1 MIRILIV
8 DDHSMAR
15 VGLAVPINSQQDM
28 TVVGEAGTAPEAIA
42 LYRKHLP
49 DVVTMDYRLVRH
61 TGVQATTA
69 IRAEFPG
76 ARVLFLSVYEG
87 EEDIFRA
94 ADAGASGYLLKSVDG
109 DILRDAIRRIHNG
122 QSVFSSPLA
131 AKLAA
136 RRERESLTD
145 RETAILR
152 MIVDGRSNKEIAQL
166 QKLSEPLVKFI
177 ERIRQDSE
185 AGVKDQATTG
195 AGVASRTLRMQ
206 RARSSRAYGFC
217 TKASGRE
224 PVSSAKPSRSTR

>member
-1 MIRILIV
+1 MKPQIRILIV

-15 VGLAVPINSQQDM
+15 VGLAVPINSQPDM
-28 TVVGEAGTAPEAIA
+28 SVVAEAGTAPEAVT
-42 LYRKHLP
+42 LYREHLP

-76 ARVLFLSVYEG
+76 ARILFLSVYEG

-109 DILRDAIRRIHNG
+109 DILLDAIRRIHTG
-122 QSVFSSPLA
+122 QTVFPPPLA

-136 RRERESLTD
+136 RRRRESLTE

-152 MIVDGRSNKEIAQL
+152 LIVDGRTNKEIAVFL
-166 QKLSEPLVKFI
+166 KLSDALVKLDVRKILEKMGAQDRTRAATLAI
-177 ERIRQDSE
+177 ERGIVHPE
-185 AGVKDQATTG
+185 MG
-195 AGVASRTLRMQ
+195 
-206 RARSSRAYGFC
+206 
-217 TKASGRE
+217 
-224 PVSSAKPSRSTR
+224 